1 MAPQT
6 QHWPEDRAIL
16 FVHGVGNATNGD
28 YAPLV
33 AQVEELLGDQAKQF
47 ALYFLYYD
55 QVNDWFAN
63 KEQAGLAFQRL
74 VSAIRS
80 QSAVT
85 DVSLGNAIAEF
96 AGDVLWP
103 ILIADAR
110 TAVRETYL
118 NQLRQIIRDGE
129 RAGTPVQFQH
139 LSIIAHSMGCFH
151 TYEALC
157 EAAADVGQG
166 LSPARWG
173 VQFDNVIYMASP
185 VQIIRTIA
193 GAISVG
199 VPLQQS
205 LHCLSG
211 PRLDAPFEN
220 NISGKRIESVR
231 RTVSVTGNLDPVGG
245 HFFRAKPEWAYM
257 DLPGQLPIIDQQ
269 KIATT
274 NGSEELTLANVL
286 QTAVRDHQAPT
297 ITPQNPHDWSAYI
310 ARHADDLRS
319 WLTE

>member
-6 QHWPEDRAIL
+6 QRWPEDRAIL
-16 FVHGVGNATNGD
+16 FVHGVGNASNGD

-63 KEQAGLAFQRL
+63 KEQAGLEFQRL
-74 VSAIRS
+74 VGAIRS
-80 QSAVT
+80 KSDVT
-85 DVSLGNAIAEF
+85 NVSLGNAIAEF

-103 ILIADAR
+103 VLLADAR

-129 RAGTPVQFQH
+129 RAGISVPFQH

-157 EAAADVGQG
+157 EAAADEGQG

-185 VQIIRTIA
+185 VQLIRTIA
-193 GAISVG
+193 GAISFG
-199 VPLQQS
+199 V
-205 LHCLSG
+205 
-211 PRLDAPFEN
+211 RM
-220 NISGKRIESVR
+220 
-231 RTVSVTGNLDPVGG
+231 T
-245 HFFRAKPEWAYM
+245 
-257 DLPGQLPIIDQQ
+257 
-269 KIATT
+269 
-274 NGSEELTLANVL
+274 
-286 QTAVRDHQAPT
+286 
-297 ITPQNPHDWSAYI
+297 
-310 ARHADDLRS
+310 
-319 WLTE
+319 